1 MTDLLRLV
9 TELAAHLF
17 PFRLVHQHE
26 SGLYFLAGRCLAV
39 VPPGLYFVVPW
50 FTDVT
55 GVSMVPHVFQTP
67 LQTINDLSF
76 SASVVVRVT
85 GPWKAH
91 NTLELWHES
100 AVELCSAGLPAAV
113 RSGHGDDLAAVRRD
127 VNREL
132 RPHGVRLIRL
142 RYLDYVRGAP
152 TLRLLNSQEN
162 R

>member
-17 PFRLVHQHE
+17 PFRLVQQHE
-26 SGLYFLAGRCLAV
+26 SGLYFLTGRCLAV
-39 VPPGLYFVVPW
+39 VPPGAYFVVPW

-55 GVSMVPHVFQTP
+55 PVSVVPHVFQTP
-67 LQTINDLSF
+67 LQTIGDLSF
-76 SASVVVRVT
+76 SASLVVKVT
-85 GPWKAH
+85 DPWLAF

-100 AVELCSAGLPAAV
+100 VVELCAAGISHAV
-113 RSGHGDDLAAVRRD
+113 REGYGENLHRVRRE

-132 RPHGVRLIRL
+132 KPHGLRLLRL
-142 RYLDYVRGAP
+142 RYLDHVRGAP
-152 TLRLLNSQEN
+152 TVRLLNSTEN